1 MRERIDRCGDP
12 AMERVMLIILCLYAV
27 ALWAIFSRF
36 NLVHEP
42 EEVLSRLDALFI
54 AVERVA
60 TVHGLEK
67 IKAIGDAFM
76 AAAGLLRETKDPLG
90 SAVRCGLQ
98 MATTSVDAQL
108 GWVVRVGVHVGPVV
122 AGLVD
127 QERPRA
133 VISRCIRERG

>member
-1 MRERIDRCGDP
+1 
-12 AMERVMLIILCLYAV
+12 MERVMLLILCLYAV

-36 NLVHEP
+36 KLVHEP

-67 IKAIGDAFM
+67 IKTTGDAFM

-98 MATTSVDAQL
+98 MATTSIDAQL
-108 GWVVRVGVHVGPVV
+108 GWAVRVGVHVGPVV
-122 AGLVD
+122 AGLVG